1 MARGACLVQA
11 TIRSM
16 QRRRKAPTH
25 PPPTK
30 PRRNAL
36 ALRVLQDQEE
46 ERRRI
51 ARMLHDDLGQTLTAA
66 VLELEYA
73 KSAPDG
79 AEVIDATLAE
89 LRRLLGAARD
99 LSLRL
104 RPALIDEE
112 GLAAALGAL
121 ASRLSGVRGV
131 QIDLSCRLRHAIPAD
146 IGLIAFR
153 IVQDAV
159 AALCAPA
166 ARITIAL
173 RATPAALELRIGASS
188 RPLDADH
195 GGSISMHDRAVM
207 IGGTLQ
213 LRLLRG
219 GGSRVQVSLP
229 LPAPPAERA

>member
-1 MARGACLVQA
+1 
-11 TIRSM
+11 M
-16 QRRRKAPTH
+16 QRRHQTPTH
-25 PPPTK
+25 MPPRR

-36 ALRVLQDQEE
+36 ALRLLQDQED

-79 AEVIDATLAE
+79 AQVIDATLAQ

-99 LSLRL
+99 LSLFL

-112 GLAAALGAL
+112 GLEAALGAL
-121 ASRLSGVRGV
+121 VSRLSSVRGL
-131 QIDLSCRLRHAIPAD
+131 QINLTCRLRRAIPAD

-153 IVQDAV
+153 IVQDA
-159 AALCAPA
+159 ASALCASA
-166 ARITIAL
+166 ARITIVV
-173 RATPAALELRIGASS
+173 RATPAALVLCIDANS
-188 RPLDADH
+188 RPLDADREN
-195 GGSISMHDRAVM
+195 SISMHDRAAM
-207 IGGTLQ
+207 IGGSLE

-219 GGSRVQVSLP
+219 GGSRIQASLP
-229 LPAPPAERA
+229 LPVTPPARMKQPTRGR